1 MNLGMRSFSPLYFV
15 EHRDMD
21 DTENLSTE
29 ERILAAAKATFYQ
42 KGLKGARMQEI
53 ADKAGVN
60 KAMLHYYFRSKQKLF
75 DHVLAQGVR
84 MVTPQLM
91 DVFLEEAE
99 LTTKIA
105 RLVDITIDLF
115 LEEPYLS
122 NFIIN
127 ELTNNP
133 EKFFTSVLDDEEG
146 VVGKVLPV
154 INEQIHT
161 GIKAGSIKSDLK
173 PAELIINI
181 LSLCLLP
188 IMAQEVLQKALL
200 LDDERMH
207 RFLVKRKQT
216 VTQFVLSAITP

>member
-1 MNLGMRSFSPLYFV
+1 
-15 EHRDMD
+15 MD

-75 DHVLAQGVR
+75 DHILSQGVR

-133 EKFFTSVLDDEEG
+133 EKFFTSVLDYEEG
-146 VVGKVLPV
+146 VVGKVLPI

-161 GIKAGSIKSDLK
+161 GIEAGSIKSDLK